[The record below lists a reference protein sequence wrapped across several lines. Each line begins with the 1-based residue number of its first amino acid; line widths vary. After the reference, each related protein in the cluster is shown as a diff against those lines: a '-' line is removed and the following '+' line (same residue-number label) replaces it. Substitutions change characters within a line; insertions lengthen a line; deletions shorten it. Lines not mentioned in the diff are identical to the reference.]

1 MESFKKIRMTR
12 DGFRNYL
19 ETTSDI
25 AIQNDT
31 CDCLISNY
39 LKAIGHDTPRVNA
52 KTYDSYD
59 TPDDVRLPKWAQI
72 MVEKFDRLEFNVSM
86 GKVILPNAY
95 IPADFYRKPMLRA
108 FARIKE

>member
-1 MESFKKIRMTR
+1 MTR
-12 DGFRNYL
+12 DGFRKYL
-19 ETTSDI
+19 ETTSDV
-25 AIQNDT
+25 AVQNDT
-31 CDCLISNY
+31 CDCLVANY

-72 MVEKFDRLEFNVSM
+72 MVEKFDHLEFNVTM
-86 GKVILPNAY
+86 GKVTMHVDPY
-95 IPADFYRKPMLRA
+95 IPAYFYRNPMLRA